1 MQQRHMAAITTRRI
15 LHLRTVVGKGGG
27 PEKTLLNSHRY
38 LPGYAVRLLY
48 IHPAGDRE
56 FDLPQRAVAAG
67 ADLVA
72 VAERTPLDPRP
83 WLKISQEIRRFGPDV
98 LHAHDYKTDV
108 LAALF
113 GRCFRIPVVGTLH
126 GNVTRS
132 RRLSTYYKVD
142 RWALR
147 RMRQVICVSRDLV
160 DEAIQAGVPADR
172 VSLIDNAIDLAKYR
186 RTMSRVEAK
195 HRLGVDPNVFLV
207 GAVGRLMPEK
217 GFDVLIRA
225 MTRLQNLPQPLSL
238 VIAGDGA
245 EHVQLSSLIDRL
257 KCNAIVQLLG
267 HRTDVTEILQ
277 ACDVFVLSSRRE
289 ASPNVVLE
297 AMALETPIIATRI
310 AGVPDMINDDE
321 TGMLVEPENPAA
333 LADAVERLQKD
344 PAKRARLATNARMVC
359 ETRYCFE
366 ARMKKEWNVYEEIL
380 GCSKKI

>member
-1 MQQRHMAAITTRRI
+1 MHQLNEAAIAARRI

-83 WLKISQEIRRFGPDV
+83 WLKISREIRRFRPDV

-108 LAALF
+108 VAALF
-113 GRCFRIPVVGTLH
+113 GRCFRIPVVSTLH
-126 GNVTRS
+126 GNVTRT

-160 DEAIQAGVPADR
+160 DEAIQAGVPSDR

-186 RTMSRVEAK
+186 RTMSRVDAK
-195 HRLGVDPNVFLV
+195 HRLGVDPNTFLV

-217 GFDVLIRA
+217 GFDILIRA
-225 MTRLQNLPQPLSL
+225 MTRLQSLPQPPSL

-245 EHVQLSSLIDRL
+245 EHGRLSALVDGL
-257 KCNAIVQLLG
+257 KCNAFVRLLG
-267 HRTDVTEILQ
+267 HRTDVAEILQ

-297 AMALETPIIATRI
+297 AMALETPVIATRI
-310 AGVPDMINDDE
+310 AGVPDMITDGE
-321 TGMLVEPENPAA
+321 TGILVEPENPSA
-333 LADAVERLQKD
+333 LAEAVERLQKELANRD
-344 PAKRARLATNARMVC
+344 RLAANARIAC
-359 ETRYCFE
+359 ETRFCFE

-380 GCSKKI
+380 GSSKKI